1 MKNVV
6 TVGYIDIKVIY
17 ISHKCCVRKWTG
29 IIDGVNIGNY
39 VSEYV
44 SQIDLSTFSYWV
56 TIHRDR
62 AEGMICIDELP
73 YQVLLIHVNHMS
85 KKIKNKAI

>member
-6 TVGYIDIKVIY
+6 TVGYIKVIY
-17 ISHKCCVRKWTG
+17 ISHKYCVRKWTG

-44 SQIDLSTFSYWV
+44 SQID
-56 TIHRDR
+56 
-62 AEGMICIDELP
+62 
-73 YQVLLIHVNHMS
+73 IHVFVLGHNTQR
-85 KKIKNKAI
+85 